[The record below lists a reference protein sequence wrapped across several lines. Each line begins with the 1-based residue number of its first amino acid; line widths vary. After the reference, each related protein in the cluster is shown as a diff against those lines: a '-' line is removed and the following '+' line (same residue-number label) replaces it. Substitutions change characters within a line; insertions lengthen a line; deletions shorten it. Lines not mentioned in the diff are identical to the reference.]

1 MEVKILGTQSPYN
14 TDYHNCPGFLVT
26 DGDNK
31 ILLDC
36 GSGSHRM
43 LKYPDDLNNLTV
55 IITHLHRDHYNDL
68 FNIQYAS
75 VVFHGQKRVEKPVIV
90 YMPNTPEVIYNDI
103 CSEPN
108 AYCNYSYIDKDT
120 VINIGNLK
128 IEFTAVI
135 HPMETYAVKITDGK
149 SIFVYTSDTS
159 YASKDTIINFAKGAD
174 ILLSEASLLVSDG
187 FPEINSHLTAKQAAT
202 IAKEADVKK
211 LIITH
216 FWPEKSPQQFVDEA
230 KEVFENTF
238 AAEEGDVY
246 NL

>member
-1 MEVKILGTQSPYN
+1 MEIKILGTQSPYN
-14 TDYHNCPGFLVT
+14 TDYHNCPGFLIT
-26 DGDNK
+26 DGENK
-31 ILLDC
+31 VLLDC

-68 FNIQYAS
+68 FNLQYAS
-75 VVFHGQKRVEKPVIV
+75 LVFHGQKRVEKPVMV
-90 YMPNTPEVIYNDI
+90 YMPHTPESIYNDE
-103 CSEPN
+103 S
-108 AYCNYSYIDKDT
+108 T

-128 IEFTAVI
+128 IEFCKVI
-135 HPMETYAVKITDGK
+135 HPMETYAVKVTDGK
-149 SIFVYTSDTS
+149 SVFVYTSDTS
-159 YASKDTIINFAKGAD
+159 YASKDTIVNFAKDAD

-202 IAKEADVKK
+202 IAKEAGAQK

-216 FWPEKSPQQFVDEA
+216 FWPEKSPHQFVDEA

-246 NL
+246 KI

>member
-1 MEVKILGTQSPYN
+1 MEIKILGTQSPYC
-14 TDYHNCPGFLVT
+14 TDYHNCPGFLIT
-26 DGDNK
+26 DGENR

-55 IITHLHRDHYNDL
+55 IISHLHRDHYNDL

-75 VVFHGQKRVEKPVIV
+75 LVFHGQKRVEKPVMV
-90 YMPNTPEVIYNDI
+90 YMPQTPEVIYNDI
-103 CSEPN
+103 CNESN
-108 AYCNYSYIDKDT
+108 AYCSYSYINEEKA
-120 VINIGNLK
+120 IHIGKLETTFVK
-128 IEFTAVI
+128 VI
-135 HPMETYAVKITDGK
+135 HPMETYAVKISDG
-149 SIFVYTSDTS
+149 SSVFVYTSDTS
-159 YASKDTIINFAKGAD
+159 YAAKDTIIEFAKDAD

-187 FPEINSHLTAKQAAT
+187 FPEINSHLTARQAAT
-202 IAKEADVKK
+202 IAKEANVKK

-230 KEVFENTF
+230 KEVFINTV

-246 NL
+246 KI

>member
-1 MEVKILGTQSPYN
+1 MEIKILGTQSPYN
-14 TDYHNCPGFLVT
+14 TDYHNCPAFLIT
-26 DGDNK
+26 DSENK

-75 VVFHGQKRVEKPVIV
+75 LVFHGQKRVEKPVMV
-90 YMPNTPEVIYNDI
+90 YMPQTPQTIYDDI
-103 CSEPN
+103 ATEQN
-108 AYCNYSYIDKDT
+108 AFCTYAAINEKT
-120 VINIGNLK
+120 VLNIGNLK
-128 IEFTAVI
+128 IEFRAVI
-135 HPMETYAVKITDGK
+135 HPMETYAVKISDGK
-149 SIFVYTSDTS
+149 SVFVYTSDTS
-159 YASKDTIINFAKGAD
+159 YASKDIIIEFTKDAD

-187 FPEINSHLTAKQAAT
+187 FPEINSHLTAIQAAT
-202 IAKEADVKK
+202 IANEANVKK

-230 KEVFENTF
+230 KEVFCETF
-238 AAEEGDVY
+238 AAEEGDIY
-246 NL
+246 KI

>member
-1 MEVKILGTQSPYN
+1 MEIKILGTQSPYN
-14 TDYHNCPGFLVT
+14 TDYHNCPGFLIT
-26 DGDNK
+26 DGENK

-75 VVFHGQKRVEKPVIV
+75 LVFHGQKRVEKPVMI
-90 YMPNTPEVIYNDI
+90 YMPQTPQAIYDDV
-103 CSEPN
+103 STELN
-108 AYCNYSYIDKDT
+108 AYCSYAHIDEKSA
-120 VINIGNLK
+120 INIGNLK
-128 IEFTAVI
+128 IEFSAVI

-149 SIFVYTSDTS
+149 STFVYTSDTS
-159 YASKDTIINFAKGAD
+159 YASKDSLISFANNAD

-187 FPEINSHLTAKQAAT
+187 FPEINSHLTARQAAT
-202 IAKEADVKK
+202 IAREANAKK

-230 KEVFENTF
+230 KEVFDNTF
-238 AAEEGDVY
+238 AAEEGDIY
-246 NL
+246 KL